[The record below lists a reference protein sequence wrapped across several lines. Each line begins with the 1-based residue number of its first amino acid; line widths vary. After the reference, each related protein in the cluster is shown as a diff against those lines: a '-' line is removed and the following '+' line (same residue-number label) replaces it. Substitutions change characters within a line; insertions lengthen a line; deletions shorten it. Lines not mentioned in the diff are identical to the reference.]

1 MNENENTR
9 QQCLGDTLKADLRA
23 KFIPLIAYKK
33 VTLDSIT
40 QRKERDSSN

>member
-23 KFIPLIAYKK
+23 KFMPLIAYKK
-33 VTLDSIT
+33 NHSWFNYP
-40 QRKERDSSN
+40 KERKR